1 MESGSVVSNSQ
12 DTTKVL
18 SCPRP
23 LIPWQVPDAS
33 VPGTF
38 ACFGDGHPS
47 RQHRTQQGSTA
58 TRPGQPPGAGEE
70 PGPGVS
76 VPTALGLP
84 PPQICQLN
92 PQLHL
97 LTGLPAQRWG
107 GGTAGGTGEQGG
119 RETQR
124 NLPPSSRPARSSPC
138 GAPSPSR
145 GLPLPQPH
153 SGAQIKEK
161 PEQRMFVVP
170 PPIKDSVA
178 TVTGTL
184 HQLGSRWSVSNRQHL
199 VRKR

>member
-84 PPQICQLN
+84 PPPDLSAES
-92 PQLHL
+92 
-97 LTGLPAQRWG
+97 PAAPAHRAAGPAVG